1 MLKLRKSVFVII
13 ISLCIITGCSKNEI
27 KLICTLKSNDI
38 NEEIILEYVFIF
50 DKQKE
55 ELKSYREK
63 STMIYSNSLTDEI
76 FKEIFGQTKDSC
88 NKLNKEKG
96 KKCSFKK
103 INDKKVVA
111 EIIIDVSKLSQSERL
126 SQQPLNF
133 SYNEAIE
140 YMENNGITCEEK

>member
-1 MLKLRKSVFVII
+1 MLFRS
-13 ISLCIITGCSKNEI
+13 
-27 KLICTLKSNDI
+27 
-38 NEEIILEYVFIF
+38 
-50 DKQKE
+50 
-55 ELKSYREK
+55 

>member
-38 NEEIILEYVFIF
+38 NEEIILESVFIF

-96 KKCSFKK
+96 KKCSYSRPF
-103 INDKKVVA
+103 
-111 EIIIDVSKLSQSERL
+111 LSS
-126 SQQPLNF
+126 
-133 SYNEAIE
+133 
-140 YMENNGITCEEK
+140 